1 MNNYATIEDRVVEV
15 STYIIN
21 TEATVRQAA
30 EIFGISKSTVHNDV
44 SERIKNISP
53 SLASEV
59 RVVLD
64 INKEERHY
72 RGGMATKNKYL
83 NKRGN

>member
-1 MNNYATIEDRVVEV
+1 MNDIEKRTIDEAQ
-15 STYIIN
+15 YIIDN
-21 TEATVRQAA
+21 LTTIRDAA
-30 EIFGISKSTVHNDV
+30 PIFGVSKSTVHNDV

-64 INKEERHY
+64 KNKKERYY
-72 RGGMATKNKYL
+72 RGGMATKNKY
-83 NKRGN
+83 KTGGNLK